1 VSRRTRGA
9 AALLAASAA
18 VLCAAPAAEAHGLAG
33 RADLPIP
40 IEFFG
45 VGAAIVLVLS
55 FAALGAL
62 WSQPR
67 LQRIPERRLFR
78 APLILDVV
86 LGTLGVVVFGLAVWA
101 GLAGTDVERD
111 NLGPALV
118 YVVFWVGVPFASL
131 LFGDVWRLLSPWRAI
146 GRATG
151 AIAKRFAGDDMPE
164 PLAYPARVGQWPAA
178 AVIFGF
184 AVCELCWATGREP
197 GPLAIIMVLY
207 LVYSLVGMSI
217 YGVEAW
223 TRNADGFGVL
233 FSLFASL
240 APFFRRDGVLYARP
254 PVIGAT
260 ALQPDS
266 GTIAVLLT
274 SIGSTAFDGAKEG
287 PLFND
292 AIPHVQTFFE
302 GLGLSKG
309 AALEWGFVLG
319 LVIAIAFVSMIWW
332 LGIEGMPRVRGLT
345 RGQLS
350 DRLAH
355 SLIPIVA
362 AYLVAHY
369 FSLLAYNGQDLWRLA
384 SDPLGNG
391 SDLFG
396 GANFTIDYSVVT
408 TNQIWYVQVGSLVL
422 GHVSALV
429 LAHDRALIL
438 YGGAKEA
445 SRSQIVMLIVMVA
458 FTLLG
463 LWLLSS
469 AL

>member
-9 AALLAASAA
+9 AALLAA
-18 VLCAAPAAEAHGLAG
+18 PAALLVWAVPADAHGLAG

-40 IEFFG
+40 REFFG
-45 VGAAIVLVLS
+45 VGAAIVLVVS
-55 FAALGAL
+55 FAALAAL
-62 WSQPR
+62 WSTPR
-67 LQRIPERRLFR
+67 LERIPKRWLL
-78 APLILDVV
+78 PLPLVVDVV
-86 LGTLGVVVFGLAVWA
+86 LGTLGALVFAASVYA
-101 GLAGTDVERD
+101 GLAGTELERD
-111 NLGPALV
+111 NLAPT
-118 YVVFWVGVPFASL
+118 VVFVYFWVAVPFASL
-131 LFGDVWRLLSPWRAI
+131 LLGDVWRLLSPWRAI
-146 GRATG
+146 GRAAG
-151 AIAKRFAGDDMPE
+151 AIAGRFGGDELPE
-164 PLAYPARVGQWPAA
+164 PLAYPARVGQWPAG

-184 AVCELCWATGREP
+184 AVCELCWATGRQP
-197 GPLAIIMVLY
+197 ATIAIIMLLY
-207 LVYSLVGMSI
+207 LVVSLVGMSI

-223 TRNADGFGVL
+223 TRNADGFAVL

-240 APFFRRDGVLYARP
+240 APFTRREGVIYARP
-254 PVIGAT
+254 PVVGAT
-260 ALQPDS
+260 ALQPVA
-266 GTIAVLLT
+266 GTMAVLLV

-292 AIPHVQTFFE
+292 TVPHVQDFFE

-319 LVIAIAFVSMIWW
+319 LVFSIAFVSFIWW
-332 LGIEGMPRVRGLT
+332 LAIEGMPRLRGVT
-345 RGQLS
+345 RGELS
-350 DRLAH
+350 EQLAH

-369 FSLLAYNGQDLWRLA
+369 VSLLAYNGQDIWRLA

-396 GANFTIDYSVVT
+396 GAGSAIDYSILS
-408 TNQIWYVQVGSLVL
+408 TNQIWYIQVGALVI

-429 LAHDRALIL
+429 LAHDRALVL
-438 YGGAKEA
+438 YGGSRDAT
-445 SRSQIVMLIVMVA
+445 RSQIVMLIVMVA
-458 FTLLG
+458 FTCLG

>member
-1 VSRRTRGA
+1 MSRRTRAA

-18 VLCAAPAAEAHGLAG
+18 LLCGAPAADAHGLAG

-40 IEFFG
+40 ISFFA

-55 FAALGAL
+55 FVALGAL
-62 WSQPR
+62 WSAPR
-67 LQRIPERRLFR
+67 LERIPERRLLPV
-78 APLILDVV
+78 PLIVDVV
-86 LGTLGVVVFGLAVWA
+86 LGALAVFVFGASIYA

-111 NLGPALV
+111 NLAPTVIFVL
-118 YVVFWVGVPFASL
+118 FWVGVPFASL

-146 GRATG
+146 GRASG
-151 AIAKRFAGDDMPE
+151 AIAKRFAGDGMPE
-164 PLAYPARVGQWPAA
+164 PLPYPERVGQWPAA

-184 AVCELCWATGREP
+184 AVCELCWATGRQP
-197 GPLAIIMVLY
+197 STLAIIMLLY
-207 LVYSLVGMSI
+207 LVVSLVGMSI

-233 FSLFASL
+233 FGLFASL
-240 APFFRRDGVLYARP
+240 SAFVRRDGVLYLRP

-260 ALQPDS
+260 TLRPVS
-266 GTIAVLLT
+266 GTMAVLLV

-287 PLFND
+287 SLFND
-292 AIPHVQTFFE
+292 AVPHVQDFFE

-319 LVIAIAFVSMIWW
+319 LVIAIGFVSLIWW
-332 LGIEGMPRVRGLT
+332 LGIEGMPRLRGVT
-345 RGQLS
+345 RGELS
-350 DRLAH
+350 ERLAH
-355 SLIPIVA
+355 SLIPIVG
-362 AYLVAHY
+362 AYFVAHY

-384 SDPLGNG
+384 SNPLGNG

-396 GANFTIDYSVVT
+396 GAGSAIDYSILT
-408 TNQIWYVQVGSLVL
+408 TNQIWYVQVGALVI

-429 LAHDRALIL
+429 LAHDRALVL
-438 YGGAKEA
+438 YGGARDA

-458 FTLLG
+458 FTCFG

>member
-18 VLCAAPAAEAHGLAG
+18 VLCGAPAAEAHGLAG
-33 RADLPIP
+33 RADLPLP
-40 IEFFG
+40 SEFFG
-45 VGAAIVLVLS
+45 AGAALVLIIS
-55 FAALGAL
+55 FVALAAL
-62 WSQPR
+62 WSTPR
-67 LQRIPERRLFR
+67 FERIPERRLFP
-78 APLILDVV
+78 APLILDIV
-86 LGTLGVVVFGLAVWA
+86 LGTLAVLVFFATAYA
-101 GLAGTDVERD
+101 GLAGTEIERD
-111 NLGPALV
+111 NLAPT
-118 YVVFWVGVPFASL
+118 VVFVLFWVGVPFASL

-146 GRATG
+146 GRAAG
-151 AIAKRFAGDDMPE
+151 AIARRFGGDEMPE
-164 PLAYPARVGQWPAA
+164 PLVYPARVGQWPAA

-184 AVCELCWATGREP
+184 AVCELCWATGRQP
-197 GPLAIIMVLY
+197 ATLAIIMLLY
-207 LVYSLVGMSI
+207 LVVSLVGMSI

-240 APFFRRDGVLYARP
+240 APFARRDGVLYARP
-254 PVIGAT
+254 PVVGAT
-260 ALQPDS
+260 RLLPVS
-266 GTIAVLLT
+266 GTVAVLLV

-292 AIPHVQTFFE
+292 AVPHVQQFFE

-319 LVIAIAFVSMIWW
+319 LVLAIGVVSFIWW

-345 RGQLS
+345 RAELS
-350 DRLAH
+350 ERLAH
-355 SLIPIVA
+355 SLIPIVG
-362 AYLVAHY
+362 AYFVAHY
-369 FSLLAYNGQDLWRLA
+369 VSLLAYNGQDLWRLA

-396 GANFTIDYSVVT
+396 GAGSSIDYSILT
-408 TNQIWYVQVGSLVL
+408 TNQIWYIQFGALVL
-422 GHVSALV
+422 GHASALV
-429 LAHDRALIL
+429 LAHDRALLL
-438 YGGAKEA
+438 YGGARDA
-445 SRSQIVMLIVMVA
+445 TRSQIVMLIVMVS

>member
-1 VSRRTRGA
+1 VSTRARGA

-18 VLCAAPAAEAHGLAG
+18 VLCSAPAAEAHGLAG

-40 IEFFG
+40 IELFA

-55 FAALGAL
+55 FVALGAL

-78 APLILDVV
+78 APLIFDVV

-111 NLGPALV
+111 NLGPLLV
-118 YVVFWVGVPFASL
+118 YVFFWVGVPFASL
-131 LFGDVWRLLSPWRAI
+131 LFGDIWRLLSPWRAI

-151 AIAKRFAGDDMPE
+151 AIAKRFGGDDMPE

-184 AVCELCWATGREP
+184 AVCELCWATAREP
-197 GPLAIIMVLY
+197 GPLAIIVVLY

-240 APFFRRDGVLYARP
+240 AAFFRRDGVLYARP
-254 PVIGAT
+254 PMIGAT
-260 ALQPDS
+260 ALQPVI

-274 SIGSTAFDGAKEG
+274 SIGSTAFDGAQAG

-292 AIPHVQTFFE
+292 AVPHVQTFFE
-302 GLGLSKG
+302 GVGLSKG

-319 LVIAIAFVSMIWW
+319 LIVSIAFVSTIWW

-345 RGQLS
+345 RGELS

-384 SDPLGNG
+384 SDPLGDG

-408 TNQIWYVQVGSLVL
+408 TNQIWYVQVGALVI

-438 YGGAKEA
+438 YGGAREA

>member
-1 VSRRTRGA
+1 M
-9 AALLAASAA
+9 
-18 VLCAAPAAEAHGLAG
+18 AEAHGLAG

-40 IEFFG
+40 IEFFA
-45 VGAAIVLVLS
+45 VAAAIVLVLS
-55 FAALGAL
+55 FAALAAL
-62 WSQPR
+62 WSAPR
-67 LQRIPERRLFR
+67 LQRIPERRLLP
-78 APLILDVV
+78 APLILDVLLGAIGV
-86 LGTLGVVVFGLAVWA
+86 LVFGASVYA

-111 NLGPALV
+111 NLAPT
-118 YVVFWVGVPFASL
+118 VVFVAFWVGVPFASL

-146 GRATG
+146 GRASG
-151 AIAKRFAGDDMPE
+151 ALAQRFGGDEMPE
-164 PLAYPARVGQWPAA
+164 PLPYPERVGQWPAA
-178 AVIFGF
+178 FVIFGF

-197 GPLAIIMVLY
+197 GTLAIIMLLY
-207 LVYSLVGMSI
+207 LVVSLVGMSI

-260 ALQPDS
+260 ALEPVS
-266 GTIAVLLT
+266 GTIAVLLV

-292 AIPHVQTFFE
+292 AVPHVQDFFE

-319 LVIAIAFVSMIWW
+319 LLLAIGFVSLIWW
-332 LGIEGMPRVRGLT
+332 LAIEGMPQLRGIT
-345 RGQLS
+345 RGELS

-369 FSLLAYNGQDLWRLA
+369 VSLLAYNGQDLWRLA

-396 GANFTIDYSVVT
+396 GAGSAIDYSILT
-408 TNQIWYVQVGSLVL
+408 TNQIWYIQVGALVL

-438 YGGAKEA
+438 YGGARDA

-458 FTLLG
+458 FTCLG

>member
-9 AALLAASAA
+9 AALLAAPAA
-18 VLCAAPAAEAHGLAG
+18 LLMCAVPAEAHGLAG

-40 IEFFG
+40 REFFG
-45 VGAAIVLVLS
+45 VGAALVLVVS
-55 FAALGAL
+55 FVALGAL
-62 WSQPR
+62 WNEPR
-67 LQRIPERRLFR
+67 LEHIRERRLFP
-78 APLILDVV
+78 APLVLDVV
-86 LGTLGVVVFGLAVWA
+86 LGTLGVAAFAVTAYA
-101 GLAGTDVERD
+101 GLAGTEIERD
-111 NLGPALV
+111 NLAPT
-118 YVVFWVGVPFASL
+118 VVFVAFWVGVPFASL
-131 LFGDVWRLLSPWRAI
+131 IFGDVWRLLSPWRAI
-146 GRATG
+146 GRAAG
-151 AIAKRFAGDDMPE
+151 GIARRFGGDEMPE
-164 PLAYPARVGQWPAA
+164 PLPWPERVGQWPAV

-197 GPLAIIMVLY
+197 ATLAILMLLY
-207 LVYSLVGMSI
+207 LVVSLVGMSI

-233 FSLFASL
+233 FGLFASL
-240 APFFRRDGVLYARP
+240 APLVRRDRVLYARP
-254 PVIGAT
+254 PIVGAT
-260 ALQPDS
+260 ALVPVA
-266 GTIAVLLT
+266 GTMALLLV

-292 AIPHVQTFFE
+292 AVPHVQDFFE

-319 LVIAIAFVSMIWW
+319 LLISIGFVSFIWW
-332 LGIEGMPRVRGLT
+332 MGIEGMPRVRGMT
-345 RGQLS
+345 RGELS
-350 DRLAH
+350 RSLAH

-384 SDPLGNG
+384 SDPLGDG

-396 GANFTIDYSVVT
+396 GAGSAIDYSILT
-408 TNQIWYVQVGSLVL
+408 TNQIWYVQVGALVI
-422 GHVSALV
+422 GHVAALV

-438 YGGAKEA
+438 YGGARNA
-445 SRSQIVMLIVMVA
+445 SRSQIVMLIVMVS
-458 FTLLG
+458 FTCLG